1 MHYTFKKALFAGPF
15 FIICYL
21 SSSNASDLG
30 STGLIDIP
38 TARMM
43 EDGVFKASIS
53 KQDTISV
60 YSLNYQVTPWLET
73 TFRYAG
79 FEDFF
84 YYDRSYE
91 VKFRLAEESHFFPQV
106 ALGIRDIAG
115 TGVFGSE
122 YLVGSKKIGNFDVS
136 LGVGWGRLAG
146 KNSFKNPLI
155 NLSDSFSQRDAVTG
169 LGGELSFSDF
179 FSGQNAGLFGG
190 VSYSFDDY
198 PLKFLL
204 EYNPDEYN
212 FEKDRSD
219 FDIGSPVSVGLEWN
233 ISDNLY
239 LTTSYQ
245 HKKEFGFRLSAKLN
259 TKVSS
264 NKFEIKPFK
273 SSLFLD
279 ESNVPEGYN
288 LSVWYDRLLY
298 DMEKSGLYLYEA
310 EYSEDD
316 DTVTLEIGNK
326 SFHHWPDAIASTLDL
341 ADLHLPK
348 RYKSISII
356 LLENGYRMHTIESL
370 RPSRVSRNSDKVF
383 SNQLDIVSPRKIITP
398 RNSTNF
404 KKLSLPIDVSL
415 QNKLQVMDPDN
426 PLRYQI
432 YARLGSNIIINK
444 NLSIN
449 YNYAVN
455 IDNNFDT
462 IKRSSNSALPRVR
475 SEIKKYLQEGENGIE
490 NLYLSYRN
498 SFKKNFHYRLEAGIL
513 EDMFSGVGGEF
524 LYSPSYSRLAFGISG
539 HNVKKRDYDRMFS
552 HLDYETFTGFVSA
565 YWASPL
571 YNFDVAIH
579 AGRYLANDRGFTLEL
594 NRTFDNGWKIGAWAS
609 KTNVSAELFGEGS
622 FDKGLYFKVPLYT
635 IFNRDGRNSYQTYLR
650 STQRDGGAR
659 LEGIT
664 GSIWHSL
671 RDIRYDLLIKNK
683 SRMRP

>member
-1 MHYTFKKALFAGPF
+1 MGPF
-15 FIICYL
+15 LIVCFL
-21 SSSNASDLG
+21 SPSNSSDLG

-38 TARMM
+38 SARMM

-53 KQDTISV
+53 KQDTISI

-91 VKFRLAEESHFFPQV
+91 AKIRLLSETKYLPQLAVGFRDLV
-106 ALGIRDIAG
+106 G

-122 YLVGSKKIGNFDVS
+122 YFVASKKIGNLDTT
-136 LGVGWGRLAG
+136 LGIGWGRLAG
-146 KNSFKNPLI
+146 KSSVENPLI
-155 NLSDSFSQRDAVTG
+155 NLSNSFVQRDANTG
-169 LGGELSFSDF
+169 LGGEVSFSDF
-179 FSGQNAGLFGG
+179 FSGQNVGLFGG
-190 VSYSFDDY
+190 VSYSLDNY

-212 FEKDRSD
+212 FEKDRSN
-219 FDIGSPVSVGLEWN
+219 FDIGSPFSVGLEWN

-239 LTTSYQ
+239 LTSSYQ
-245 HKKEFGFRLSAKLN
+245 HGKEFGFRLSAKLN
-259 TKVSS
+259 TKTSS

-273 SSLFLD
+273 SSLFLED
-279 ESNVPEGYN
+279 SEVPDGYN

-310 EYSEDD
+310 EYSENNDS
-316 DTVTLEIGNK
+316 VTLEIGNK
-326 SFHHWPDAIASTLDL
+326 SFHHWPDAISATLYL
-341 ADLHLPK
+341 ADLHLPE

-356 LLENGYRMHTIESL
+356 MLENGYRMQTIESL
-370 RPSRVSRNSDKVF
+370 RPSRITGGSDEF
-383 SNQLDIVSPRKIITP
+383 FNNQLDVVSPRTIKNS

-404 KKLSLPIDVSL
+404 KKLNLPVDVSL

-444 NLSIN
+444 NFSIN

-462 IKRSSNSALPRVR
+462 IKRESNSELPRVR
-475 SEIKKYLQEGENGIE
+475 SEIKKYLQKGENGIE

-513 EDMFSGVGGEF
+513 EDMFSGVGGEI
-524 LYSPSYSRLAFGISG
+524 LYSPSYSRLAFGLSG
-539 HNVKKRDYDRMFS
+539 HHVKKRDYDRMFS

-571 YNFDVAIH
+571 YNFDIAFH

-659 LEGIT
+659 LEGIA

-671 RDIRYDLLIKNK
+671 RDVRYDLLIKNK

>member
-1 MHYTFKKALFAGPF
+1 M
-15 FIICYL
+15 
-21 SSSNASDLG
+21 
-30 STGLIDIP
+30 
-38 TARMM
+38 
-43 EDGVFKASIS
+43 
-53 KQDTISV
+53 
-60 YSLNYQVTPWLET
+60 
-73 TFRYAG
+73 
-79 FEDFF
+79 
-84 YYDRSYE
+84 
-91 VKFRLAEESHFFPQV
+91 
-106 ALGIRDIAG
+106 G

-122 YLVGSKKIGNFDVS
+122 YIVGSKNIGNFDFT
-136 LGVGWGRLAG
+136 LGLGWGRLAG
-146 KNSFKNPLI
+146 KSSFENPLI
-155 NLSDSFSQRDAVTG
+155 NVSDSFSQRDAEVG
-169 LGGELSFSDF
+169 LGGEVSFSNF
-179 FSGQNAGLFGG
+179 FSGPNTGLFGG
-190 VSYSFDDY
+190 LSYSFDSY

-212 FEKDRSD
+212 FEKIRSD
-219 FDIGSPVSVGLEWN
+219 INLDSPISVGLEWN
-233 ISDNLY
+233 ISDKFY

-245 HKKEFGFRLSAKLN
+245 HEEEFGIRLSAKLN
-259 TKVSS
+259 TKASS
-264 NKFEIKPFK
+264 NKFEKKPFK
-273 SSLFLD
+273 SSLFL
-279 ESNVPEGYN
+279 EEAEVPDGYD

-298 DMEKSGLYLYEA
+298 DMEKSGLYLYA
-310 EYSEDD
+310 ADYSEDK

-326 SFHHWPDAIASTLDL
+326 GFHHWPDAISEALSL
-341 ADLHLPK
+341 ADMHLPE

-356 LLENGYRMHTIESL
+356 MLENGYRMQTVETL
-370 RPSRVSRNSDKVF
+370 RPSIFKENYNEVF
-383 SNQLDIVSPRKIITP
+383 ENQLDIVSARKIKNP
-398 RNSTNF
+398 RNSTSF
-404 KKLSLPIDVSL
+404 KKFNLPIDVTL

-444 NLSIN
+444 NFSIN
-449 YNYAVN
+449 YNYAIN

-498 SFKKNFHYRLEAGIL
+498 SFKKNFHYSLEAGIL

-594 NRTFDNGWKIGAWAS
+594 NRTFDNGGK
-609 KTNVSAELFGEGS
+609 
-622 FDKGLYFKVPLYT
+622 
-635 IFNRDGRNSYQTYLR
+635 
-650 STQRDGGAR
+650 
-659 LEGIT
+659 
-664 GSIWHSL
+664 
-671 RDIRYDLLIKNK
+671 
-683 SRMRP
+683 